1 MQGMP
6 LTQESIRKPE
16 EAQWMKWARPWWDT
30 GTGFCGTVWTGAAL
44 IHELYYLSRRRLWHQ
59 VVSWRWLERLL
70 CSEHSWVLKKPYWRV
85 QARLRKAPYADC
97 TPTWHILLFHPPIK
111 KKCFWDCRRAW
122 NFEMCQL
129 KSSAL
134 RCCSGDGRQG
144 EVALLRGLGVQT
156 CLGWALAS
164 AGSWADPPSLSHI
177 SIFLFIVLLCHLLCW
192 FVQYQLLL
200 STSVLRCFLRSIIKS
215 QFKKS
220 KPHQKRNLYKSM
232 EECYILNQEFKTSL
246 LYYSSARAEELSKPR
261 RQWYRADESLTNYW

>member
-134 RCCSGDGRQG
+134 RCCSWDGRQG
-144 EVALLRGLGVQT
+144 EGWECRPASGEPLLLQGAEQIHPL
-156 CLGWALAS
+156 CLISLYS
-164 AGSWADPPSLSHI
+164 SSLSYCAI
-177 SIFLFIVLLCHLLCW
+177 YSVGLCNTSSSFPLLFYGA
-192 FVQYQLLL
+192 F
-200 STSVLRCFLRSIIKS
+200 
-215 QFKKS
+215 
-220 KPHQKRNLYKSM
+220 
-232 EECYILNQEFKTSL
+232 
-246 LYYSSARAEELSKPR
+246 
-261 RQWYRADESLTNYW
+261 